1 MTRPR
6 TRIRLRIV
14 AACAAALTLTA
25 PLSGCLVTD
34 NGTDVGDLRD
44 GSAQQALDDAANAVD
59 DARQDVADA
68 FDRAQEEVGGSFGEV
83 GDDLTSM
90 FEKLEGS
97 LDSLSQAPEVLDE
110 AFGSGTALSAAERV
124 VIEDAHGGGT
134 LTRVLRIRS
143 ARAGRG
149 YVRGVL
155 VRQLEDRA
163 TNPGD
168 PEFTL
173 RLWQRE
179 TRKAGQ
185 NAEDL
190 QVYEALAITCYRDS
204 NVIELSVPRSASR
217 WTSSSPTRTSPRS
230 APSPD
235 GTAGRIPPA
244 GQNRTEA
251 ERDGPTLRP
260 AGIRIQGR
268 ARPSPAGIRIHGTG
282 PPPRRR
288 ASGYGSGPRAP
299 GARTASAW

>member
-6 TRIRLRIV
+6 ARIRLRIV

-68 FDRAQEEVGGSFGEV
+68 FDRAQEEAGGSFGEV

-97 LDSLSQAPEVLDE
+97 LDSLSQAPEILDE

-124 VIEDAHGGGT
+124 VIEDAFAAFSYDSWKI
-134 LTRVLRIRS
+134 VP
-143 ARAGRG
+143 
-149 YVRGVL
+149 
-155 VRQLEDRA
+155 

-173 RLWQRE
+173 LLWQRE

-185 NAEDL
+185 SAEDL

-204 NVIELSVPRSASR
+204 NVVELSVPPVGLTMDLELTDADI
-217 WTSSSPTRTSPRS
+217 
-230 APSPD
+230 A
-235 GTAGRIPPA
+235 A
-244 GQNRTEA
+244 
-251 ERDGPTLRP
+251 LR
-260 AGIRIQGR
+260 AL
-268 ARPSPAGIRIHGTG
+268 A
-282 PPPRRR
+282 
-288 ASGYGSGPRAP
+288 
-299 GARTASAW
+299 

>member
-6 TRIRLRIV
+6 ARIHLRIV

-97 LDSLSQAPEVLDE
+97 LDSLSQAPEILDE
-110 AFGSGTALSAAERV
+110 AFGSGTALSA
-124 VIEDAHGGGT
+124 HGGGT
-134 LTRVLRIRS
+134 LAEYS
-143 ARAGRG
+143 GSD
-149 YVRGVL
+149 
-155 VRQLEDRA
+155 QLAQVAETFAAFSYDSWKIVP

-185 NAEDL
+185 SAEDL
-190 QVYEALAITCYRDS
+190 QVYEAIAITCYRDS
-204 NVIELSVPRSASR
+204 NVVELSVPPVGLTMDLELTDADI
-217 WTSSSPTRTSPRS
+217 
-230 APSPD
+230 A
-235 GTAGRIPPA
+235 A
-244 GQNRTEA
+244 
-251 ERDGPTLRP
+251 LR
-260 AGIRIQGR
+260 AL
-268 ARPSPAGIRIHGTG
+268 A
-282 PPPRRR
+282 
-288 ASGYGSGPRAP
+288 
-299 GARTASAW
+299 

>member
-6 TRIRLRIV
+6 ARIHLRIV

-83 GDDLTSM
+83 GDELTSM

-97 LDSLSQAPEVLDE
+97 LGSLSQAPEILDE
-110 AFGSGTALSAAERV
+110 AFGSRTALSAAERV
-124 VIEDAHGGGT
+124 VIENAHGGGT
-134 LTRVLRIRS
+134 LAEYS
-143 ARAGRG
+143 GSE
-149 YVRGVL
+149 
-155 VRQLEDRA
+155 QLAQVADTFA
-163 TNPGD
+163 AFSYDSWKIVPTNPGD

-185 NAEDL
+185 SAEDL

-204 NVIELSVPRSASR
+204 NVVELSVPPVGLTMDLELTDADI
-217 WTSSSPTRTSPRS
+217 
-230 APSPD
+230 A
-235 GTAGRIPPA
+235 A
-244 GQNRTEA
+244 
-251 ERDGPTLRP
+251 LR
-260 AGIRIQGR
+260 AL
-268 ARPSPAGIRIHGTG
+268 A
-282 PPPRRR
+282 
-288 ASGYGSGPRAP
+288 
-299 GARTASAW
+299 